1 LLLPTVSM
9 LWLGGV
15 LPAGG
20 VGLWA
25 ILAPLGAL
33 VFRGVAS
40 GVRWYVAFLAIFVAC
55 GVAGSFVSSSPVPEW
70 FSTLM
75 LVLNVAVGG
84 SIVFT
89 LLALFAKQ
97 RRDALA
103 ALRVE
108 QDKAESLLLNILP
121 KSIAEKLKSDTQTIA
136 DSFASASILF
146 GDVVDFTPLA

>member
-1 LLLPTVSM
+1 MLVYFLISVASIAVFARNRNEELFLRVQLGSILLLPTISM
-9 LWLGGV
+9 IWLGGV

-40 GVRWYVAFLAIFVAC
+40 GVRWYIAFLAMFVAC
-55 GVAGSFVSSSPVPEW
+55 GVAGTLLDIPSPVPEW

-84 SIVFT
+84 TIVFT

-97 RRDALA
+97 RHDALTDPLTGTGTRLLSSA
-103 ALRVE
+103 AR
-108 QDKAESLLLNILP
+108 
-121 KSIAEKLKSDTQTIA
+121 
-136 DSFASASILF
+136 
-146 GDVVDFTPLA
+146 